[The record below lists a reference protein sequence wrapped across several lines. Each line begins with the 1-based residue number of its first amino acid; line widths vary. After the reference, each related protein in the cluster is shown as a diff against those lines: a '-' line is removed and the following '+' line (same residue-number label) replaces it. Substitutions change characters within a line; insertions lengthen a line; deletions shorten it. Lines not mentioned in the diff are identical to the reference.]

1 MLDCLTCIIFMLFA
15 VLFYT
20 MDMQQ
25 LQMTGYERTFIF
37 SFLTWHWLKFS
48 FNTQTMEL
56 TFQALKYHEFEF
68 LYLHVLELIAC
79 LNSNSRVILVLQYL
93 WVLSSTGTWK
103 SKVGEKNCLPYL
115 MSMFIITI
123 NGVVEYLK

>member
-1 MLDCLTCIIFMLFA
+1 MLFA

-103 SKVGEKNCLPYL
+103 SKVGENLSSLFDVYVYNNNQWGSRIL
-115 MSMFIITI
+115 EVTI
-123 NGVVEYLK
+123 GGK

>member
-1 MLDCLTCIIFMLFA
+1 MLFA

-48 FNTQTMEL
+48 FNTQKMEL
-56 TFQALKYHEFEF
+56 TFQALKYHEFWI
-68 LYLHVLELIAC
+68 LIPPC
-79 LNSNSRVILVLQYL
+79 
-93 WVLSSTGTWK
+93 TWA
-103 SKVGEKNCLPYL
+103 NCL
-115 MSMFIITI
+115 FEF
-123 NGVVEYLK
+123 NQ